1 MGQRKRVILVTDG
14 DKVARKAVE
23 KAAANIKAHCI
34 SASAG
39 NPTPISGPE
48 LLQLIREA
56 RGEPV
61 VIMVDDRGKEGQ
73 GKGEQL
79 ARFLA
84 KCREVEIIGAVAVA
98 SNDKGADGVRVDC
111 SITAD
116 GKIIS
121 GPVDKEGQPEPE
133 GHLYLEGD
141 TVDMLRSLGVP
152 VIVGIGD
159 IGKQQ
164 GADSWA
170 KGAPLTTKALR
181 YIIEQGG
188 NQHG

>member
-1 MGQRKRVILVTDG
+1 MARRKQVILVTDG

-23 KAAANIKAHCI
+23 KAAANLNAHCI

-39 NPTPISGPE
+39 NPSPLSGPE

-61 VIMVDDRGKEGQ
+61 IVMVDDRGKEGP
-73 GKGEQL
+73 GKGEEL
-79 ARFLA
+79 ARYLA

-98 SNDKGADGVRVDC
+98 SNEKGADGVKVDC
-111 SITAD
+111 SISAE
-116 GKIIS
+116 GKIID
-121 GPVDKEGQPEPE
+121 GPVDKDGQPEPE

-141 TVDMLRSLGVP
+141 TVDMLRSIGVP
-152 VIVGIGD
+152 LIVGIGD
-159 IGKQQ
+159 VGKQQ

-170 KGAPLTTKALR
+170 KGAPLTTRALR
-181 YIIEQGG
+181 YIIERGG
-188 NQHG
+188 KGHA